1 MTELNEEK
9 YIELLERGR
18 ETLPKKLFKTSRF
31 DLPQVISQRE
41 GNKTI
46 ITNWGQIIKV
56 INRDPDH
63 VAKFL
68 AKEFATATTFEGG
81 RIVLQGKF
89 YPNSL
94 DRQISTYTKNYVI
107 CTECKKPDTKLVRE
121 GRVFLKVCE
130 ACGARV
136 AIK

>member
-1 MTELNEEK
+1 MNEDK
-9 YIELLERGR
+9 YVGLLERGR
-18 ETLPKKLFKTSRF
+18 ATLPKKLFKTSRF

-89 YPNSL
+89 YTNSL
-94 DRQISTYTKNYVI
+94 DRQISIYTKNYVI